1 MWGTQVS
8 FKTPSHGCHCPS
20 DCRADESRE
29 GGCPLASGKSLHG
42 LPTSRQHLLLLP
54 QAFQPTPS
62 LAHSHLL
69 PGPTTFPP
77 STFLSQNLLPHP
89 SFPGQQ
95 VSLVRDTPLRLCPTP
110 NLVTD
115 PSCHHPTA
123 SDLSKLTT
131 GNLHLGSLQFGI
143 VAALHGMAPVG
154 VNSEL
159 QPAETSLKSPFVW
172 PCFPTPHFMDPV
184 VLGEL
189 AL

>member
-1 MWGTQVS
+1 M
-8 FKTPSHGCHCPS
+8 
-20 DCRADESRE
+20 
-29 GGCPLASGKSLHG
+29 ASGKSLHG

-95 VSLVRDTPLRLCPTP
+95 VSLVRDTPLRLCPPP

-123 SDLSKLTT
+123 SGLSKLAT
-131 GNLHLGSLQFGI
+131 GNLHFRSLPFGI
-143 VAALHGMAPVG
+143 VLLSVGWLQSRSAASSNLLKPASNLLSCGPASVL
-154 VNSEL
+154 VEL
-159 QPAETSLKSPFVW
+159 LTKPI
-172 PCFPTPHFMDPV
+172 PHFMDPV

-189 AL
+189 PL